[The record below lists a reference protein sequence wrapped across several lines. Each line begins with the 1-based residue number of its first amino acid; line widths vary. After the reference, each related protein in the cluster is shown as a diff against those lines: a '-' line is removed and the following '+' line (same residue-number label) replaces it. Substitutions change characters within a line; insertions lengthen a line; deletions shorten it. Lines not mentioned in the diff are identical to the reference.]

1 MKLCSRIAIAVLGVT
16 LGLGVVGCGDDD
28 AGPVDSGGGDP
39 IDSGR
44 RDGALDANVASD
56 AAVAADAAGPDAS
69 VTSGIVI
76 NELYMTTLGG
86 DGRRYVEL
94 RAAAGTPLTGLQLR
108 LLRAN
113 GTVAH
118 TIDVAPGGTLTPAD
132 GLWVVGGALVS
143 NVDQFYSNAN
153 WGLDSSQG
161 AVQIIRNGVAG
172 PILVDLVGYGP
183 AVTPAPPTPPTATV
197 EGTTAVPVPS
207 VDTDS
212 IGRRSSGADT
222 GVNSADL
229 CRMTASPGAANGACL

>member
-1 MKLCSRIAIAVLGVT
+1 MKRCSRFALLMMAVA
-16 LGLGVVGCGDDD
+16 LGLPALGCGDDD
-28 AGPVDSGGGDP
+28 DGPVDSGGGDP

-44 RDGALDANVASD
+44 RDGALDATVVTD
-56 AAVAADAAGPDAS
+56 AAATVDAAAPDAS
-69 VTSGIVI
+69 VAPGIVI

-108 LLRAN
+108 LLRSN

-118 TIDVAPGGTLTPAD
+118 TIDVAPGGTLTPGD

-143 NVDQFYSNAN
+143 NVDQFYSNAS

-161 AVQIIRNGVAG
+161 AVQLIRNGVAG

-197 EGTTAVPVPS
+197 EGATAVPVPS
-207 VDTDS
+207 ADTDS
-212 IGRRSSGADT
+212 IGRRAGAADSN
-222 GVNSADL
+222 VNSADL
-229 CRMTASPGAANGACL
+229 CRMTASPGAVNTACL